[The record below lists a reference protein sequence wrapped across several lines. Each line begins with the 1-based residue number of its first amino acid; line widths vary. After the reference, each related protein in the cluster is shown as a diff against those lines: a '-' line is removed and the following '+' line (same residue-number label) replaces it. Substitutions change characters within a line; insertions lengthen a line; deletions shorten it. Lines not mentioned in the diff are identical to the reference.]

1 MVRSFGRRKVLS
13 VHEQFG
19 RMRLTYPNF
28 RSRIQGGVL
37 VVEGDISPTHRSL
50 DYRVRIEYRAGEP
63 PEITVLEPPL
73 KPREEGGRLPH
84 VYPGE
89 KLCLY
94 LPNAG
99 EWTPDMSLAH
109 TIVPWIA
116 DWLFYYEVWH
126 VTGEWLG
133 GGVEPTVKGTVRK
146 DEEKPYERN

>member
-1 MVRSFGRRKVLS
+1 MVSNFGRRKVLGIRD
-13 VHEQFG
+13 QLG
-19 RMRLTYPNF
+19 RMRMVCPDF
-28 RSRIQGGVL
+28 RTRIIDGAL
-37 VVEGDISPTHRSL
+37 VAEGDVRPTHRSVA
-50 DYRVRIEYRAGEP
+50 YRVRIEYRAGEP
-63 PEITVLEPPL
+63 PESTVLSPPL

-116 DWLFYYEVWH
+116 EWLFYYEVWH

-133 GGVEPTVKGTVRK
+133 GGVEPAVKRTVRK